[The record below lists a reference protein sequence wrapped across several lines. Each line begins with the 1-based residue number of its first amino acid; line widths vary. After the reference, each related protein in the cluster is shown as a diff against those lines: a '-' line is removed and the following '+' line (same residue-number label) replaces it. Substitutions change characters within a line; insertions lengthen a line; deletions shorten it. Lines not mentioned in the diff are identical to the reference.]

1 MYTAFYG
8 LREKPF
14 SLTPNPRFLYL
25 TDAHKEALAH
35 LLYGLEEGEG
45 FIVLSGEVGTGK
57 TTLCRSLLERI
68 ESETEIA
75 ILFNPSENA
84 QELLQTINEEFG
96 LPVEGL
102 SRRQLLGSLN
112 RFLLECNT
120 QGRRVVLIIDE
131 AQNLSLATLEQV
143 RLLSNLETAANK
155 LIQIILLGQP
165 ELDEKLDSNELRQ
178 LRQRVSVRWRLE
190 PMDTKET
197 GRYIQHRL
205 DVASDSSRS
214 ILTSGAMAEIHRR
227 TSGVPRLVNA
237 LADRTLL
244 AGFAAGR
251 VRLGSRWVRQAA
263 REIPGVR
270 KSGLPLGATPEWVPA
285 AAAVALVLGIAGYF
299 FWSEIPVVPVSPEIV
314 AVTKDSSEREVILS
328 ELLAESGSETD
339 EPFVVIIDEDRAPEE
354 ELAFEQVRFQR
365 EIPVSAL
372 AVASAPP
379 GFEAPEASTEPTE
392 FLSTL
397 LMTTDFQESLQAAS
411 RALMERHGIPVQE
424 ILLTS
429 IPEAIAVMR
438 DAGLGVAE
446 FEEEE
451 LERLLALNYPAM
463 VELMTEQGEIRIV
476 ALLAQNGPLV
486 EIAGIREGASLS
498 VSAEALADHFTGQA
512 WVGWR
517 PYLEIPE
524 LIGEGE
530 RGAGVLWLQ
539 EALSRLGYAD
549 IPITGVY
556 DPATALGVEYFQ
568 QTHGIR
574 VDGLAGPFTQMLIY
588 GELEEYSPPRLDDDG
603 DSG

>member
-1 MYTAFYG
+1 M
-8 LREKPF
+8 
-14 SLTPNPRFLYL
+14 
-25 TDAHKEALAH
+25 
-35 LLYGLEEGEG
+35 
-45 FIVLSGEVGTGK
+45 
-57 TTLCRSLLERI
+57 
-68 ESETEIA
+68 
-75 ILFNPSENA
+75 
-84 QELLQTINEEFG
+84 
-96 LPVEGL
+96 PVEGL

-165 ELDEKLDSNELRQ
+165 ELDDKLDSNELRQ

-190 PMDTKET
+190 PMDVKET

-205 DVASDSSRS
+205 DVASESSRS

-270 KSGLPLGATPEWVPA
+270 KSGLPLGATHGWVPA
-285 AAAVALVLGIAGYF
+285 VAVAALVLGMAGYF
-299 FWSEIPVVPVSPEIV
+299 FWSAMPGVPASSEIA
-314 AVTKDSSEREVILS
+314 AVTDDSFFREALLS
-328 ELLAESGSETD
+328 ELLAGVDAKTD
-339 EPFVVIIDEDRAPEE
+339 EPFVVIIDEDRVAEE

-372 AVASAPP
+372 AVASPPP
-379 GFEAPEASTEPTE
+379 GFGDPDTSTEPTK
-392 FLSTL
+392 FLSAL
-397 LMTTDFQESLQAAS
+397 LMATDHQESIQAAS
-411 RALMERHGIPVQE
+411 RALLERHGVPVDG
-424 ILLTS
+424 ILITS
-429 IPEAIAVMR
+429 VAEAVEVMR

-446 FEEEE
+446 FEDEG

-463 VELMTEQGEIRIV
+463 VELRTDQGEIRVV
-476 ALLAQNGPLV
+476 ALLSQNGPLV
-486 EIAGIREGASLS
+486 EIAGIRGGASLS
-498 VSAEALADHFTGQA
+498 VSAEALAEHFTGQA

-517 PYLEIPE
+517 PYLAIPE

-556 DPATALGVEYFQ
+556 DPATASGVEYFQ

-603 DSG
+603 DAG

>member
-165 ELDEKLDSNELRQ
+165 ELDDKLDSNELRQ

-190 PMDTKET
+190 PMDVKET

-251 VRLGSRWVRQAA
+251 SRLGPRWVRQAA
-263 REIPGVR
+263 REIPSVR
-270 KSGLPLGATPEWVPA
+270 KSGLPIGATPGWVPA
-285 AAAVALVLGIAGYF
+285 AAAAALVLGIAGYF
-299 FWSEIPVVPVSPEIV
+299 FWSVRPSVPASPEI
-314 AVTKDSSEREVILS
+314 ASATDDSSLREALLS
-328 ELLAESGSETD
+328 ELLAGVDARTD
-339 EPFVVIIDEDRAPEE
+339 EPFVVIIDEDRAEEE

-372 AVASAPP
+372 AVASPPP
-379 GFEAPEASTEPTE
+379 GYEDPDTSMEPSK

-397 LMTTDFQESLQAAS
+397 LMTTDHQESIQAAS
-411 RALMERHGIPVQE
+411 RALLERHGVPVEE
-424 ILLTS
+424 IWLTS
-429 IPEAIAVMR
+429 VAEAVEVMR
-438 DAGLGVAE
+438 GAGLGVAE
-446 FEEEE
+446 FEDED

-463 VELMTEQGEIRIV
+463 VELITDQGEIRIV

-486 EIAGIREGASLS
+486 EIAGIRKGASLS
-498 VSAEALADHFTGQA
+498 VSAEALADHFTGRA

-539 EALSRLGYAD
+539 EALSRLGYGD

-556 DPATALGVEYFQ
+556 DPATASGVEYFQ
-568 QTHGIR
+568 QTHGLRI
-574 VDGLAGPFTQMLIY
+574 DGLAGPFTQMLIY

-603 DSG
+603 DAG